1 MAFLGS
7 TNGPRES
14 EIVQRLGHTYFGI
27 SPSELEDDISAYEDS
42 ERRNEV
48 QPVFLDPLGL
58 AYVKFAHA
66 GLQPQRFYLSEHGYS
81 LGPGVLTRTES
92 T

>member
-7 TNGPRES
+7 IDGPRES
-14 EIVQRLGHTYFGI
+14 EIVQRLGHSYFGI
-27 SPSELEDDISAYEDS
+27 SPDELEDDIAMYEDS

-58 AYVKFAHA
+58 AYIRLSGA
-66 GLQPQRFYLSEHGYS
+66 GLQARRFYFSQHGYS
-81 LGPGVLTRTES
+81 LGPDILTRTEP